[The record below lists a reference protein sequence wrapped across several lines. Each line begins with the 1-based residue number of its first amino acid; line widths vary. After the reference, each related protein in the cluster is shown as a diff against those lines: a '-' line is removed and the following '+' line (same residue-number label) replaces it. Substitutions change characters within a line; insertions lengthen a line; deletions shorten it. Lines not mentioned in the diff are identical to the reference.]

1 MSTYMPKPGE
11 VIANWHVV
19 DATDQV
25 LGRLAARIAMIL
37 QGKNKPTWT
46 PHVDTGDFVIVI
58 NAEKVRV
65 TGKKA
70 EVNEYDT
77 YSRYPGGRHVY
88 SFKRMQELHP
98 EKIVELAI
106 RRMLPKSKMGRNI
119 LGKLKIYKGSQH
131 PHSAQQPKPLKLKL
145 TGSGVTPI

>member
-11 VIANWHVV
+11 VKANWYIV

-25 LGRLAARIAMIL
+25 LGRLASKISMIV
-37 QGKNKPTWT
+37 QGKNKPTYSA
-46 PHVDTGDFVIVI
+46 HVDTGDFVIVL

-70 EVNEYDT
+70 DVLQFDT
-77 YSRYPGGRHVY
+77 YSRYPGGRHLY
-88 SFKRMQELHP
+88 SFKTMKQLHP
-98 EKIVELAI
+98 EKLLELAV

-119 LGKLKIYKGSQH
+119 LGKVKIYKGEKH
-131 PHSAQQPKPLKLKL
+131 PHSAQRPVELKLA
-145 TGSGVTPI
+145 S